1 MEIEA
6 GDEIQ
11 FRVAKSGTKLKWTLN
26 IKFYTHQE
34 GKICLLNINKTTIIE
49 NYIIMMII
57 YQASLKP
64 YCSINGTFNI
74 KIQTC
79 CTRNKGHSKIPN

>member
-1 MEIEA
+1 
-6 GDEIQ
+6 
-11 FRVAKSGTKLKWTLN
+11 
-26 IKFYTHQE
+26 
-34 GKICLLNINKTTIIE
+34 
-49 NYIIMMII
+49 MMII

-79 CTRNKGHSKIPN
+79 CTKDIKKYKIKLPMAGANSKMCPSTKYKSM